1 MTSNRFRFGLFEF
14 DPALRELRREGVL
27 VRLQSQPAQV
37 LSCLLEHSGRVVSR
51 EELRT
56 AVWRGE
62 TFVDFDRGL
71 NFCVS
76 QIRSA
81 LDDDSVTP
89 RFIRTLPKRGYQ
101 FIAPVQRIGASSDQT
116 DVVSTKRKSP
126 LATTAGVCMGVLLLS
141 LAVSAGYWL
150 RALQTSK
157 RHPIVAVLR
166 FDNETSDPAMTR
178 FSDALTDSV
187 VEQLTSTSLGRFDVI
202 GNARI
207 LRLPRDQ
214 RDLTALSSS
223 LHAQYVVL
231 GQVQSSGTQTRIL
244 AHLIRLPEQ
253 THLWVARMD
262 TSLADPLA
270 LQSQAAQKIASEF
283 SSRVVIDSTGTPLPP
298 LPNH

>member
-1 MTSNRFRFGLFEF
+1 MSSNRFRFGLFEF
-14 DPALRELRREGVL
+14 DPALRELRREGIL

-37 LSCLLEHSGRVVSR
+37 LSCLLEHSGRIVSR
-51 EELRT
+51 EELRS
-56 AVWRGE
+56 AVWGGE
-62 TFVDFDRGL
+62 TYVDFDRGL
-71 NFCVS
+71 NFCVA

-101 FIAPVQRIGASSDQT
+101 FIAPVERLGDTSDQSDT
-116 DVVSTKRKSP
+116 VSPKRKSP
-126 LATTAGVCMGVLLLS
+126 LTTAPAVCIGVLLLS
-141 LAVSAGYWL
+141 LALSAGYWL

-166 FDNETSDPAMTR
+166 FDNETGDPAMTR

-214 RDLTALSSS
+214 RDLSALSSS

-231 GQVQSSGTQTRIL
+231 GQVQSSGSNTRIL
-244 AHLIRLPEQ
+244 AHLIRLPAQ
-253 THLWVARMD
+253 THLWVTRMD
-262 TSLADPLA
+262 TPLADQLSVE
-270 LQSQAAQKIASEF
+270 SQAAQKIAAEF
-283 SSRVVIDSTGTPLPP
+283 SGRVVTDSTGAPLPP

>member
-1 MTSNRFRFGLFEF
+1 MSPTRFRFGLFEF

-27 VRLQSQPAQV
+27 VHLQSQPAQV

-51 EELRT
+51 EDLRS

-62 TFVDFDRGL
+62 TYVDFDRGL

-81 LDDDSVTP
+81 LGDDSVTP

-101 FIAPVQRIGASSDQT
+101 FIAPLQRIGANSDQS
-116 DVVSTKRKSP
+116 DIVSTKRKSP
-126 LATTAGVCMGVLLLS
+126 LTATAAVCMGVLLLS
-141 LAVSAGYWL
+141 LAVSAGYWF
-150 RALQTSK
+150 RALQTTN

-231 GQVQSSGTQTRIL
+231 GQVQTSGTQTRIL

-262 TSLADPLA
+262 ASRVDPLA

-298 LPNH
+298 FPNH

>member
-1 MTSNRFRFGLFEF
+1 MSSNRFRFGLFEF
-14 DPALRELRREGVL
+14 DPALRELRREGIL
-27 VRLQSQPAQV
+27 VHLQSQPAQV

-51 EELRT
+51 EELRS

-71 NFCVS
+71 NFCVA

-101 FIAPVQRIGASSDQT
+101 FIAPVHRFGAGSNQSDT
-116 DVVSTKRKSP
+116 VSTKKKSP
-126 LATTAGVCMGVLLLS
+126 LTTAAAVCIGVLLLS
-141 LAVSAGYWL
+141 LAVSTGYWL
-150 RALQTSK
+150 RAMQSSK
-157 RHPIVAVLR
+157 RRPIVAVLR
-166 FDNETSDPAMTR
+166 FDNDTGDPAMTR
-178 FSDALTDSV
+178 FSDALTDNV
-187 VEQLTSTSLGRFDVI
+187 VERLTSTSLGRYEVI

-214 RDLTALSSS
+214 RDLTALFSS

-231 GQVQSSGTQTRIL
+231 GQVQSSCAQTRIL

-262 TSLADPLA
+262 TSVADPLA
-270 LQSQAAQKIASEF
+270 VQSQAAQKIAAEF
-283 SSRVVIDSTGTPLPP
+283 SGRVVTDSSGTPLPT